1 LAASR
6 EIYATGGMSMYWR
19 LVQVFGVLSI
29 LGFGGGKGI
38 IPQMQLD
45 VVGHYHW
52 VTSAQFSEF
61 YTIGKLVPGP
71 TTIFS
76 ALIGFAAAGIT
87 GAAVALAAMFLPS
100 SALMVLADSI
110 WMRWKNADWKGVISK
125 GLAPVIV
132 GLVWSSVFA
141 IGKGVAS
148 GAAAYAIAAI
158 VAVLMLRTKLSAPL
172 LIVLSGVAG
181 VAVLR

>member
-1 LAASR
+1 
-6 EIYATGGMSMYWR
+6 MSVYWR
-19 LVQVFGVLSI
+19 LIQVFSVLSI

-38 IPQMQLD
+38 IPQMHLD
-45 VVGHYHW
+45 VVDHYHW
-52 VTSAQFSEF
+52 VSSAQFSEF

-76 ALIGFAAAGIT
+76 ALVGYTAAGIA
-87 GAAVALAAMFLPS
+87 GAAVALIAMFLPS
-100 SALMVLADSI
+100 SALMVLADSF

-132 GLVWSSVFA
+132 GLVWSSVFT
-141 IGKGVAS
+141 IGRGVAQ
-148 GAAAYAIAAI
+148 GAAAYAIAAV

-172 LIVLSGVAG
+172 LILLSGAAG
-181 VAVLR
+181 IAVLR